1 MGLLHKRLIVKR
13 ERKRGRPHK
22 ILIVKR
28 ERENERTVSEFHN
41 TLKLFR
47 VNF

>member
-28 ERENERTVSEFHN
+28 ERENERTVRVSFTTHSNYSE
-41 TLKLFR
+41 
-47 VNF
+47 